1 MSLPRGKLVVLI
13 SGRGRNLQS
22 FIEATRDGRIAAD
35 IALVVSNRA
44 DAVGLALAEAAGVP
58 TRVIAHRDYPTRE
71 AFDEQLIAT
80 IAPLQ
85 PDLVL
90 LAGFMRI
97 LTPSFIRAFEG
108 RLLNIHPSLLPRY
121 PGLDTHARAIAAGDA
136 EHGASVHLVT
146 EELDGGPVLM
156 QGAVPVLPA
165 DDAAS
170 LAERVMSEVE
180 LRIYPQVVS
189 WCLRGVLTVTA
200 DGLRYGGEPVSAPP
214 GLGELEPAFR
224 G

>member
-1 MSLPRGKLVVLI
+1 MSLSRGRLVVLI
-13 SGRGRNLQS
+13 SGRGRNLQA
-22 FIEATRDGRIAAD
+22 FIDATRDGRIAAD
-35 IALVVSNRA
+35 ISLVVSNRA
-44 DAVGLALAEAAGVP
+44 DAAGLELAQSAGIP
-58 TRVIAHRDYPTRE
+58 TLVIAHRDYPTRE
-71 AFDEQLIAT
+71 VFDAQLIAA
-80 IAPLQ
+80 IAPMQ

-146 EELDGGPVLM
+146 EELDGGPILM
-156 QGAVPVLPA
+156 QGAIPVLPV

-170 LAERVMSEVE
+170 LAARVMREVE

-189 WCLRGVLTVTA
+189 WWLRGWLQVSA
-200 DGLRYGGEPVSAPP
+200 DGLCYRGERVGAPF
-214 GLGELEPAFR
+214 GLDELEPAFR
-224 G
+224 D

>member
-1 MSLPRGKLVVLI
+1 VSLPRGRLVVLI
-13 SGRGRNLQS
+13 SGRGRNLQA
-22 FIEATRDGRIAAD
+22 FIDAIRDGRIEAD

-44 DAVGLALAEAAGVP
+44 DAAGLGLARDAGIP

-71 AFDEQLIAT
+71 AFDAQLIAA

-156 QGAVPVLPA
+156 QGAVPVLPD

-170 LAERVMSEVE
+170 LAERVMREVE

-189 WCLRGVLTVTA
+189 WCLRGVLTVAA
-200 DGLRYGGEPVSAPP
+200 DGLRYEGERVGAPL
-214 GLGELEPAFR
+214 GLEKLEPAFR

>member
-1 MSLPRGKLVVLI
+1 MSLSRGRLVVLI
-13 SGRGRNLQS
+13 SGRGRNLQA

-44 DAVGLALAEAAGVP
+44 DAAGLELARDAGIP
-58 TRVIAHRDYPTRE
+58 TLVIAHRDYPTRE
-71 AFDEQLIAT
+71 AFDAQLIAA

-97 LTPSFIRAFEG
+97 LTPAFIRAFEG

-146 EELDGGPVLM
+146 EELDGGPVIM
-156 QGAVPVLPA
+156 QGAIPVRPT

-170 LAERVMSEVE
+170 LAERVMCEVE

-189 WCLRGVLTVTA
+189 LLMRGDLSLRGGSIEYRGAPLSRPLTI
-200 DGLRYGGEPVSAPP
+200 
-214 GLGELEPAFR
+214 
-224 G
+224 

>member
-13 SGRGRNLQS
+13 SGRGRNLQA
-22 FIEATRDGRIAAD
+22 FIDATRDGRIAAD

-44 DAVGLALAEAAGVP
+44 DAAGLALAEAAGIP
-58 TRVIAHRDYPTRE
+58 TLVIAHRDYPTRE
-71 AFDEQLIAT
+71 AFDAQLVAA

-97 LTPSFIRAFEG
+97 LTPAFIRAFEG

-156 QGAVPVLPA
+156 QGAVPVLPT

-170 LAERVMSEVE
+170 LAGRVMREVE

-189 WCLRGVLTVTA
+189 WMLRGVLVISS
-200 DGLRYGGEPVSAPP
+200 DGLRYGGSLVHGPL
-214 GLGELEPAFR
+214 GLEKLEPPFLS
-224 G
+224 

>member
-1 MSLPRGKLVVLI
+1 MSLPRGRLVVLI
-13 SGRGRNLQS
+13 SGRGRNLQA

-44 DAVGLALAEAAGVP
+44 DAAGLALAEAAGIP
-58 TRVIAHRDYPTRE
+58 TCVIAHRDYPTRE
-71 AFDEQLIAT
+71 AFDAQLVAA

-97 LTPSFIRAFEG
+97 LTPAFIRAFEG
-108 RLLNIHPSLLPRY
+108 RLLNIHPSLLPRH

-156 QGAVPVLPA
+156 QGVVPILA
-165 DDAAS
+165 TDDAAS
-170 LAERVMSEVE
+170 LAERVMREVE

-189 WCLRGVLTVTA
+189 WCLRGVLTVAA
-200 DGLRYGGEPVSAPP
+200 DGLRYGGELVDAPL
-214 GLGELEPAFR
+214 GLAELEPAFR
-224 G
+224 H